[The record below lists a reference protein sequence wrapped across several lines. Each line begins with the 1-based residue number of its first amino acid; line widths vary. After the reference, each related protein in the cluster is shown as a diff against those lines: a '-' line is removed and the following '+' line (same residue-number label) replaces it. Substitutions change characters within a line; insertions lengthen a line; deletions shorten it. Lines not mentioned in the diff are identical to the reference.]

1 MDAGER
7 RHSHA
12 LHLARQSLI
21 SMRTPGMRSACAHV
35 SMAWMCAGVEASP
48 APCSSPPGGGLSTPS
63 VCSIYARARAP
74 RSAINAS
81 DAARPAAS
89 AGCTPVILMVLSP
102 SSVIA
107 PSSEPESDDSV
118 LVSRNF
124 ARQESS
130 SSPSRHPSSQRE
142 RSDQMGAALLGSR
155 QPRAIWLY
163 LGICLAGL
171 SRSASSTTVPGLGCR
186 SAGVQRRVFPRLSLR
201 GGRERP
207 AAARPR
213 VSDVVSAERETTKVA
228 GGKDEKAMQAM
239 VFPVLLR
246 GLVGLQEQDVR
257 DLLEDCGAPV
267 AVRFAGRAS
276 SSKRKAIVFF
286 GDRAEARRAHKI
298 NGCVVAD
305 GAVRSSLL
313 PPVPREEV
321 TAVSA
326 AVGKAGECVPRWRGS
341 PTVECPMAVE
351 GARACAQTRHLTGM
365 HVPVSGC
372 SEFRVSG
379 FGSGFWV

>member
-1 MDAGER
+1 M
-7 RHSHA
+7 
-12 LHLARQSLI
+12 
-21 SMRTPGMRSACAHV
+21 
-35 SMAWMCAGVEASP
+35 
-48 APCSSPPGGGLSTPS
+48 
-63 VCSIYARARAP
+63 
-74 RSAINAS
+74 
-81 DAARPAAS
+81 
-89 AGCTPVILMVLSP
+89 
-102 SSVIA
+102 
-107 PSSEPESDDSV
+107 
-118 LVSRNF
+118 
-124 ARQESS
+124 
-130 SSPSRHPSSQRE
+130 
-142 RSDQMGAALLGSR
+142 LGSR
-155 QPRAIWLY
+155 LPRAIWLY
-163 LGICLAGL
+163 LGICLISGL
-171 SRSASSTTVPGLGCR
+171 SCSASSTTVPGLGCR

-267 AVRFAGRAS
+267 AVKFAGRAS
-276 SSKRKAIVFF
+276 STKRKAIVFF

-351 GARACAQTRHLTGM
+351 GARACGQTWHLTGM

-372 SEFRVSG
+372 SEFSVSG
-379 FGSGFWV
+379 FGARVLGLVSRGPSHRHGCCRYPPPGESVAGWGRNSTAEYPVVVNGVPQGITEDVLLLEGRKFGEVLRVKLDRRKQGVAWVTFAGAFMRM

>member
-1 MDAGER
+1 
-7 RHSHA
+7 
-12 LHLARQSLI
+12 
-21 SMRTPGMRSACAHV
+21 
-35 SMAWMCAGVEASP
+35 
-48 APCSSPPGGGLSTPS
+48 
-63 VCSIYARARAP
+63 
-74 RSAINAS
+74 
-81 DAARPAAS
+81 
-89 AGCTPVILMVLSP
+89 
-102 SSVIA
+102 
-107 PSSEPESDDSV
+107 
-118 LVSRNF
+118 
-124 ARQESS
+124 
-130 SSPSRHPSSQRE
+130 
-142 RSDQMGAALLGSR
+142 MGAALLGSR

-213 VSDVVSAERETTKVA
+213 VSDVVSAVRKTRNVA

-267 AVRFAGRAS
+267 AVKFAGRAS
-276 SSKRKAIVFF
+276 STKRKAIVFF

-351 GARACAQTRHLTGM
+351 GARACAQTWHLTGM
-365 HVPVSGC
+365 RAPSCVASIRVTACIMSGMRRGHAQYSCAIVAASHVPVSA
-372 SEFRVSG
+372 SRPRVAG
-379 FGSGFWV
+379 VGLRVQGIYAPARGHA